1 MSFCDHLSL
10 FVVCG
15 GAQKCSRVAFLSDV
29 TSYFYSFC
37 LLFLHLYMPL
47 YTIYSAPRV
56 PANYNFAPSLAPPR
70 P

>member
-47 YTIYSAPRV
+47 YTIYSAPY
-56 PANYNFAPSLAPPR
+56 PIPLTPPR
-70 P
+70 ARTLSF